1 MNLEKI
7 SRKIEHH
14 RFKTVQEII
23 NKIYKITDVTVNKV
37 EYKWYDDIGKDN
49 EITLKTKDEDIYI
62 LYVTDNANKIY
73 VTELW

>member
-1 MNLEKI
+1 MNLEKV

-23 NKIYKITDVTVNKV
+23 NKVFEITNVMVNNV

-49 EITLKTKDEDIYI
+49 EIILRTKDEDIYI
-62 LYVTDNANKIY
+62 LYIRDNANKIY
-73 VTELW
+73 ITELW

>member
-1 MNLEKI
+1 MNLEKVG
-7 SRKIEHH
+7 RKIEHH

-23 NKIYKITDVTVNKV
+23 NKVFEITNVMVNKV

-49 EITLKTKDEDIYI
+49 EIILKTKDEDIFI
-62 LYVTDNANKIY
+62 LYIRDNANKIY

>member
-1 MNLEKI
+1 MNLEKVG
-7 SRKIEHH
+7 RKIEHH

-49 EITLKTKDEDIYI
+49 EIILRTKDEDIFI
-62 LYVTDNANKIY
+62 LYIRDNANKIY